1 MGRPGLEPGT
11 YGLKVRYSAV
21 ELAPLGLRWRAE
33 TQRTKRTESG
43 RTRAQCRTLIH
54 NSRPGMRVP
63 FGALPSA
70 QGARELTACS
80 DSIRLVESAF
90 YEQTGADT
98 YTATPATMGPWSAVA
113 QHGGPPS
120 ALAARAIELHEPD
133 PRQRLA
139 RVCVDILR
147 PIPIGELSLRTR
159 TVRPGR
165 RITLV
170 ETLMECGGQE
180 VLQARGW
187 RIERAT
193 EPLPEV
199 TDGVPPEPVLSD
211 LDGPPPE
218 IFASQHRGYLSMIEW
233 RFKAP
238 ASADLD
244 APDGGGPS
252 ARPGP
257 TGLQA
262 RPRAAWTRP
271 RIPLIAGEELTPM
284 ALSLLVADS
293 GNGVGAVLPVAEF
306 VFLNVDLTVAL
317 HRDPVGEWL
326 LLEAMTVVG
335 ADGTGLVTSRLA
347 DPAGSVGRAAQ
358 TLLVAPVRIP

>member
-1 MGRPGLEPGT
+1 
-11 YGLKVRYSAV
+11 
-21 ELAPLGLRWRAE
+21 
-33 TQRTKRTESG
+33 
-43 RTRAQCRTLIH
+43 
-54 NSRPGMRVP
+54 
-63 FGALPSA
+63 
-70 QGARELTACS
+70 
-80 DSIRLVESAF
+80 VESAF
-90 YEQTGADT
+90 YEQTGAGT
-98 YTATPATMGPWSAVA
+98 YTATLATMGPWSADA

-159 TVRPGR
+159 TLRPGR

-170 ETLMECGGQE
+170 ETIMECNGHD

-187 RIERAT
+187 RIERAA

-199 TDGVPPEPVLSD
+199 TDGAMPEPVLSES
-211 LDGPPPE
+211 DGPPPE

-233 RFKAP
+233 RFKAA

-244 APDGGGPS
+244 SPDAPDASAGAGPS
-252 ARPGP
+252 VRLGP

-262 RPRAAWTRP
+262 RPRAAWARP
-271 RIPLIAGEELTPM
+271 RIPLLAGEGFTPM
-284 ALSLLVADS
+284 ALSLLIADS
-293 GNGVGAVLPVAEF
+293 GNGIGAVLPVGDF

-335 ADGTGLVTSRLA
+335 PAGTGLVSSRLA